1 MNASDQPPC
10 MSVGSREATEPAAGP
25 PGFVAKAART
35 MKDRDTLIEQSG
47 NYCNGA
53 IYYNFAQV
61 IQFHPNPFVDY

>member
-1 MNASDQPPC
+1 
-10 MSVGSREATEPAAGP
+10 MSVGTQEATEPGS

-47 NYCNGA
+47 NYSNGA
-53 IYYNFAQV
+53 IKYNFAQV